1 MSFHL
6 KSSSHQLRETNLT
19 MFVYYISIITEIC
32 LYRMYKSTIYIYIL
46 GDVCFNYVVQLH
58 MSQYFGLSTNTIKI
72 RCSYGQL
79 FCVICITTYSTFDVC
94 NVIW

>member
-32 LYRMYKSTIYIYIL
+32 LYRMYKSTIKYIFWVMYVLITLYSYICRSIL
-46 GDVCFNYVVQLH
+46 DCQQIQL
-58 MSQYFGLSTNTIKI
+58 K
-72 RCSYGQL
+72 
-79 FCVICITTYSTFDVC
+79 FDVLMV
-94 NVIW
+94 NFSV